1 MNVLQEMKEAKL
13 IYLADVMGDYAK
25 WLSETSS
32 DQHIADNIAEW
43 ASTIREVLTMTDGH
57 FVIEKTLDIRRLE
70 DKMKVPTE
78 LYYKG
83 APDYRHANL
92 EAARRAVEDN
102 LLHYI
107 KKNKLIE
114 VKVEDDGHGIPI
126 ASASLYVGIR
136 PNIHLQQN

>member
-1 MNVLQEMKEAKL
+1 MR
-13 IYLADVMGDYAK
+13 YLADTMKDYAK
-25 WLSETSS
+25 WLSETS
-32 DQHIADNIAEW
+32 QEQYTADRINEFAE
-43 ASTIREVLTMTDGH
+43 SIEEVLMITEGH
-57 FVIEKTLDIRRLE
+57 FVTEKTLDIRRLE
-70 DKMKVPTE
+70 NKMKVPTE

-83 APDYRHANL
+83 EPDYRHANL

-114 VKVEDDGHGIPI
+114 VKMEDDGHGIPV

-136 PNIHLQQN
+136 PQIHFPNK

>member
-1 MNVLQEMKEAKL
+1 MTVIQEMKEAKL
-13 IYLADVMGDYAK
+13 RYLADTMKDYAK
-25 WLSETSS
+25 WLSETS
-32 DQHIADNIAEW
+32 QEQYTADRIKEFAE
-43 ASTIREVLTMTDGH
+43 TIEEVLAMNDGH
-57 FVIEKTLDIRRLE
+57 FFIKKTLDIRRLE

-83 APDYRHANL
+83 APDYRHANF

-114 VKVEDDGHGIPI
+114 VKVEDDGHGFHI

-136 PNIHLQQN
+136 PQIHFPNK